1 MLRTKWKFKGNLC
14 FIEITREEKLI
25 MNTIKLHLN
34 EIVREMTRVWMPAAG
49 IGSVTICA
57 IVYGCVSGIFG
68 ILDFFLQISLG
79 TIWTIAVYSV
89 GILIRNEQEKKCW
102 KANLYLVLGMILLG
116 CYVTLEYCIMFMI
129 W

>member
-1 MLRTKWKFKGNLC
+1 
-14 FIEITREEKLI
+14 
-25 MNTIKLHLN
+25 MNAIKLYIN
-34 EIVREMTRVWMPAAG
+34 AIVREMKRVWMPAFS
-49 IGSVTICA
+49 IGAVTICS
-57 IVYGCVSGIFG
+57 IVYGCVSDKIG
-68 ILDFFLQISLG
+68 ILDFLLQLVLG

-116 CYVTLEYCIMFMI
+116 CYVALEYCIVFII

>member
-1 MLRTKWKFKGNLC
+1 
-14 FIEITREEKLI
+14 